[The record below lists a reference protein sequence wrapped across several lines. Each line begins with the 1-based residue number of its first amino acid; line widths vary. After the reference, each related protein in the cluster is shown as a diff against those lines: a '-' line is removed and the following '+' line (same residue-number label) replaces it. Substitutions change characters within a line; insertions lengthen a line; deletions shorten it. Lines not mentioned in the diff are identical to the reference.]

1 MSNYTFI
8 IQNTPKY
15 NLELSTIVNK
25 YSISLRSATGP
36 TGPKGDKGE
45 RGNNGNNGSNG
56 RDGLQEQQV
65 INIIENTTIDG
76 GNF

>member
-36 TGPKGDKGE
+36 TGPKGDKVE
-45 RGNNGNNGSNG
+45 RIVTGKQIG
-56 RDGLQEQQV
+56 RASCRERV
-65 INIIENTTIDG
+65 
-76 GNF
+76 